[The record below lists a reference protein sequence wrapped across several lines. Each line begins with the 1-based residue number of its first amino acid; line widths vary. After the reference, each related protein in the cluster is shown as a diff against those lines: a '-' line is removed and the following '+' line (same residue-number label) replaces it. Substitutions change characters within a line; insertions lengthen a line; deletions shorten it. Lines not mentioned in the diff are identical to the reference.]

1 MVDFITSFRVYVYFL
16 SIYQILVAS
25 METVSTLVCNYALK

>member
-1 MVDFITSFRVYVYFL
+1 MVDFIASFRVYVYFL

-25 METVSTLVCNYALK
+25 MEAVSTLVCNYVSK

>member
-1 MVDFITSFRVYVYFL
+1 MVDFIASFRVYVYFL

-25 METVSTLVCNYALK
+25 MEVVSTLVCNYVSK

>member
-1 MVDFITSFRVYVYFL
+1 MVDFIISFRVYVYFL

-25 METVSTLVCNYALK
+25 MEAASTPVCNYALK